1 MEKNLHP
8 GMHNVDPSKTIKAPY
23 SQGDVV
29 VL

>member
-1 MEKNLHP
+1 MEKNFHP
-8 GMHNVDPSKTIKAPY
+8 GMHYVDPSKTIKASY